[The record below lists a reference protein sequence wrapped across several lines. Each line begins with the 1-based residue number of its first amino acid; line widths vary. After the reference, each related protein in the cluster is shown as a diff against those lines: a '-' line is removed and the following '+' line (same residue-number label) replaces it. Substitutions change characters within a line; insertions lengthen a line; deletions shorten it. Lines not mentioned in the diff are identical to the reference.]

1 LSLLQ
6 RASTSTLH
14 SFCRDVVRKNAYLL
28 EIDPAFKIADDLE
41 TDMIKQDVLDE
52 LFEAWY
58 GAEGEEQEA
67 FFQVIDRFSGDRSD
81 TDVEDLILNLY
92 QFAIQSPWPAEWLD
106 ELAHFYHIP
115 ENWKEEDFEW
125 LTMMKAEV
133 ANQLAAMEEVMEEA
147 LRLTLEPDGPYN
159 YTEAVEA
166 DLQALKTALELS
178 HSSWEELQTFF
189 QDSKFVRLSGK
200 KMDCDE
206 EKKEQVKKLRNAYKE
221 RWNKLKEKLFLRNL
235 QGHIA
240 DMQELAPVIK
250 QLTELV
256 KQFKEKFGEQ
266 KREQAI
272 VDFSDL
278 EHYCLQVLTD
288 ESSEPGNLIPSDVAR
303 AFQNQ
308 FTEVLVDEYQDTNH
322 VQETILNM
330 VTKQK
335 GSGNMFMVG
344 DVKQSIYRFRHAE
357 PMLFISKYK
366 RFSEPENEASKI
378 DLAQNF
384 RSRKHVL
391 AGANYLFRQ
400 ILNEELGEIEY
411 SQDAELIYGNKTY
424 DAFEISEPEPEL
436 LVI

>member
-1 LSLLQ
+1 
-6 RASTSTLH
+6 
-14 SFCRDVVRKNAYLL
+14 
-28 EIDPAFKIADDLE
+28 
-41 TDMIKQDVLDE
+41 
-52 LFEAWY
+52 
-58 GAEGEEQEA
+58 
-67 FFQVIDRFSGDRSD
+67 
-81 TDVEDLILNLY
+81 
-92 QFAIQSPWPAEWLD
+92 
-106 ELAHFYHIP
+106 
-115 ENWKEEDFEW
+115 
-125 LTMMKAEV
+125 
-133 ANQLAAMEEVMEEA
+133 
-147 LRLTLEPDGPYN
+147 
-159 YTEAVEA
+159 
-166 DLQALKTALELS
+166 
-178 HSSWEELQTFF
+178 
-189 QDSKFVRLSGK
+189 
-200 KMDCDE
+200 
-206 EKKEQVKKLRNAYKE
+206 
-221 RWNKLKEKLFLRNL
+221 
-235 QGHIA
+235 
-240 DMQELAPVIK
+240 
-250 QLTELV
+250 
-256 KQFKEKFGEQ
+256 
-266 KREQAI
+266 KREKAI

-288 ESSEPGNLIPSDVAR
+288 ENSEPGSLIPSEA
-303 AFQNQ
+303 AMEFQNQ

-436 LVI
+436 LVIDQETTEDEQASEEEENYQDLEKAQLEARLYAKEIKKWIGTDSGQPAKVFDKETGKQRNAEYRDIVILMRSMSWAPTIEEELKKQGIPVYA